1 VADLILE
8 CARRDAS
15 ARLPSSEQFL
25 QVAAR
30 LAPANITP
38 RPAGII
44 EAENL
49 RGAIVNPSEEGV
61 RVVPEGV
68 LLGGII
74 GEAGA
79 WWEIGSEPPDG
90 TYVLVRYSPTRVEL
104 LTDVLA
110 SRPLWY
116 AHDDERLVVST
127 SQRAIVALLGD
138 FRLER
143 SAVSWML
150 ATGSLGPEVS
160 WDARVRRLPP
170 DSRLSLDRDAWRATI
185 EVRPPRF
192 EPVDRTESEHLA
204 LLREAL
210 SWCCG
215 ELDIST
221 DRWLLPLS
229 GGVDSRTILAF
240 MVKAGRS
247 PKCVT
252 WTTRES
258 LRNPLSDAFIARRL
272 ARKFRVEH
280 DYELLDGGETTISA
294 ALQLFIEANEG
305 CTDEFA
311 GYVDGCAVWRDLFA
325 AGTSGIIRGDE
336 PLGAIRRAVS
346 FDVARIQEGGLLL
359 TDYPEDHVV
368 RHLGLTEQEWPER
381 LRPQPGEQVEQYLDR
396 LEQTGW
402 GPGLVA
408 PLNAL
413 KGRYLEV
420 VNPLSSRRIVD
431 LVRTFPDAL
440 RGYGRA
446 FSTIADKE
454 TWPIPHARYSS
465 TPDVSD
471 YLADQAIVADV
482 VTELTSAAVER
493 VLSEEAATTLLV
505 ALATPS
511 HGRATVHDRVVAA
524 LKAIRVVLPSRM
536 ANRLTPPYTGPD
548 DPVSAMEVAFRAT
561 LASRTVSL
569 LLDDARVLEQ
579 VDA

>member
-1 VADLILE
+1 VADLVLE
-8 CARRDAS
+8 CVRRDRS
-15 ARLPSSEQFL
+15 NRLPSSEQFL
-25 QVAAR
+25 RVAAR
-30 LAPANITP
+30 LAPANITA

-49 RGAIVNPSEEGV
+49 RGVIVNPSEEGV

-68 LLGGII
+68 LLGGVI

-90 TYVLVRYSPTRVEL
+90 TYVLVRYSQTGVEL
-104 LTDVLA
+104 LTDIVA

-116 AHDDERLVVST
+116 AHDDERLLVST

-143 SAVSWML
+143 SAVSWLL
-150 ATGSLGPEVS
+150 ASGSLGPEVS

-170 DSRLSLDRDAWRATI
+170 DSRLSFDRDAWRATL

-192 EPVDRTESEHLA
+192 EPVVRTEREHLD
-204 LLREAL
+204 LLRDAL

-215 ELDIST
+215 KLDVST

-240 MVKAGRS
+240 MVKTGRS

-258 LRNPLSDAFIARRL
+258 VRNPLSDASIARRL

-280 DYELLDGGETTISA
+280 KYEFLNGGETTISA
-294 ALQLFIEANEG
+294 ALQLFVEVGEG

-311 GYVDGCAVWRDLFA
+311 AYIDGCAVWRNLFA
-325 AGTSGIIRGDE
+325 AGTSGIIRGDN

-346 FDVARIQEGGLLL
+346 FDVARIQEGGLLV
-359 TDYPEDHVV
+359 TDYPESHVV
-368 RHLGLTEQEWPER
+368 RRLGLTDQEWPER
-381 LRPQPGEQVEQYLDR
+381 LRPQPGEQVEPYLDR

-402 GPGLVA
+402 GPGLLA
-408 PLNAL
+408 PLNAI

-420 VNPLSSRRIVD
+420 VNPLLSRRIVD

-440 RGYGRA
+440 RGHGRA
-446 FSTIADKE
+446 FSAIADKE
-454 TWPIPHARYSS
+454 SWPIPHARWSS

-471 YLADQAIVADV
+471 YLADQAIVAAV

-493 VLSEEAATTLLV
+493 VLSEEAAMTLLV
-505 ALATPS
+505 TLASPS
-511 HGRATVHDRVVAA
+511 HNPATVHDRVVAA
-524 LKAIRVVLPSRM
+524 LKAISVVLPSRV
-536 ANRLTPPYTGPD
+536 ANRLTPPYSGPD
-548 DPVSAMEVAFRAT
+548 DPLSAMGVAFRAT
-561 LASRTVSL
+561 LASRTVTL
-569 LLDDARVLEQ
+569 LLDDAKTLQR